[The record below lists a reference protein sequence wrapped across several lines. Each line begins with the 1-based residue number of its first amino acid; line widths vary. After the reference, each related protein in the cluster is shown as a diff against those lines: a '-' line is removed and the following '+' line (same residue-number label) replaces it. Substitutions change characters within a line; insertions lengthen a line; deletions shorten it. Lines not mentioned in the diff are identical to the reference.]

1 MNILIVCTGN
11 TCRSPMA
18 EAILKK
24 AIEESG
30 RNIEEY
36 CISSAGIST
45 VDGMNASKHSI
56 EAVKELGIDL
66 SNHKSKV
73 ITKELIDNSD
83 IILTM
88 TKSHKEILVQA
99 VPKCKEKVYT
109 FKGFVNKSEL
119 DISDPFGGN
128 LDTYKDT
135 MKEIIYSVN
144 EIVKKI

>member
-45 VDGMNASKHSI
+45 VDGMDASKHSI
-56 EAVKELGIDL
+56 EALKELGIDL
-66 SNHKSKV
+66 SNHRSKV

-109 FKGFVNKSEL
+109 FKGFVNKTEL

>member
-45 VDGMNASKHSI
+45 VDGMNASRHSI

-66 SNHKSKV
+66 SNHRSKV

>member
-30 RNIEEY
+30 RSIEEY

-45 VDGMNASKHSI
+45 VDGMNASKNSI
-56 EAVKELGIDL
+56 EALKELGIDL
-66 SNHKSKV
+66 SNHRSKV

-109 FKGFVNKSEL
+109 FKGFVNENES

-128 LDTYKDT
+128 LDTYRDT
-135 MKEIIYSVN
+135 MKEIMYSVN

>member
-66 SNHKSKV
+66 SNHRSKV
-73 ITKELIDNSD
+73 ITKELIDSSD

>member
-24 AIEESG
+24 AIKESG
-30 RNIEEY
+30 KNIEEY
-36 CISSAGIST
+36 SISSAGIST
-45 VDGMNASKHSI
+45 VDGMAASKNSI
-56 EAVKELGIDL
+56 EALKEIGIDL
-66 SNHKSKV
+66 SNHRSKV
-73 ITKELIDNSD
+73 ITKELIDKSH

-99 VPKCKEKVYT
+99 VPKCREKVYT
-109 FKGFVNKSEL
+109 FKGFVNKNES
-119 DISDPFGGN
+119 DVSDPFGGN
-128 LDTYKDT
+128 LDTYRNT
-135 MKEIIYSVN
+135 MREIIYSVN

>member
-66 SNHKSKV
+66 SNHRSKV

-128 LDTYKDT
+128 LDIYKDT

>member
-45 VDGMNASKHSI
+45 VAGMNASKHSI

-66 SNHKSKV
+66 SNHRSKV
-73 ITKELIDNSD
+73 ITKELIDSSD

>member
-66 SNHKSKV
+66 SNHRSKV

-109 FKGFVNKSEL
+109 LKGFVNKSEL

>member
-24 AIEESG
+24 AIKESG
-30 RNIEEY
+30 KNIEEY
-36 CISSAGIST
+36 SILSAGIST
-45 VDGMNASKHSI
+45 VDGMAASKNSI
-56 EAVKELGIDL
+56 EALKEIGIDL
-66 SNHKSKV
+66 SNHRSKV
-73 ITKELIDNSD
+73 ITKELIDKSD

-99 VPKCKEKVYT
+99 VPKCREKVYT
-109 FKGFVNKSEL
+109 FKGFVNKNES

-128 LDTYKDT
+128 LDTYRNT
-135 MKEIIYSVN
+135 MREIIYSVN

>member
-24 AIEESG
+24 EIEKSG
-30 RNIEEY
+30 RNIEGY

-45 VDGMNASKHSI
+45 VDGMNASQNSI
-56 EAVKELGIDL
+56 EVLKELGIDL
-66 SNHKSKV
+66 SNHRSKV

-88 TKSHKEILVQA
+88 TKYHKEILVQA

-109 FKGFVNKSEL
+109 FKGFVNENEA

-128 LDTYKDT
+128 LDTYRDT
-135 MKEIIYSVN
+135 MEEIMYSVN

>member
-24 AIEESG
+24 AIEDSG

-45 VDGMNASKHSI
+45 VDGMNASRHSI

-66 SNHKSKV
+66 SNHRSKV

>member
-18 EAILKK
+18 EVILKK
-24 AIEESG
+24 AIKESG
-30 RNIEEY
+30 KNIEEY

-45 VDGMNASKHSI
+45 ANGMDASKNSI
-56 EAVKELGIDL
+56 EALKELGIDL
-66 SNHKSKV
+66 SNHKSRV
-73 ITKELIDNSD
+73 INKNLIDKSD

-88 TKSHKEILVQA
+88 TKYHKEILVQA

-109 FKGFVNKSEL
+109 FKGFANQDES
-119 DISDPFGGN
+119 DISDPFGGS
-128 LDTYKDT
+128 LDTYRDT

-144 EIVKKI
+144 KIVKNI

>member
-24 AIEESG
+24 AIEEYG

-66 SNHKSKV
+66 SNHRSKV

>member
-18 EAILKK
+18 EAILRK
-24 AIEESG
+24 AIKESG
-30 RNIEEY
+30 RRIEEY
-36 CISSAGIST
+36 SISSAGIST
-45 VDGMNASKHSI
+45 ANGMSASENSI
-56 EAVKELGIDL
+56 EALKEIGIDL

-73 ITKELIDNSD
+73 ITKKLIDESD

-109 FKGFVNKSEL
+109 FKGFANKNEE

-128 LDTYKDT
+128 LDIYRNT
-135 MKEIIYSVN
+135 MREIMYSVN

>member
-18 EAILKK
+18 EAILRK
-24 AIEESG
+24 AIKESG
-30 RNIEEY
+30 RSIEEY
-36 CISSAGIST
+36 SISSAGIST
-45 VDGMNASKHSI
+45 ANGMGASENSI
-56 EAVKELGIDL
+56 EVLKEIGIDL
-66 SNHKSKV
+66 SNHRSKV
-73 ITKELIDNSD
+73 ITKKLIDESD

-88 TKSHKEILVQA
+88 TKSHKEILVQS

-109 FKGFVNKSEL
+109 FKGFANKNEE

-128 LDTYKDT
+128 LDIYRST
-135 MKEIIYSVN
+135 MREIMYSVN

>member
-45 VDGMNASKHSI
+45 VDGMKASQNSI
-56 EAVKELGIDL
+56 EVLKELGIDL

-73 ITKELIDNSD
+73 ITKELIDKSD

-99 VPKCKEKVYT
+99 VSKCKEKVYT
-109 FKGFVNKSEL
+109 FKGFVNENDA

-128 LDTYKDT
+128 LGTYRDT
-135 MKEIIYSVN
+135 MNEIMYSVN

>member
-24 AIEESG
+24 AIKESG
-30 RNIEEY
+30 RSVEEY
-36 CISSAGIST
+36 SISSAGIST
-45 VDGMNASKHSI
+45 ANGMSASENSI
-56 EAVKELGIDL
+56 KALKEIGIDL
-66 SNHKSKV
+66 SNHRSKV
-73 ITKELIDNSD
+73 ITKKLIDESD

-88 TKSHKEILVQA
+88 TKSHKEILLQA

-109 FKGFVNKSEL
+109 FKGFANKNEE

-128 LDTYKDT
+128 LDSYRRDRK
-135 MKEIIYSVN
+135 SV
-144 EIVKKI
+144 V

>member
-24 AIEESG
+24 AIEEYG

-66 SNHKSKV
+66 SNHRSKV

-135 MKEIIYSVN
+135 VKEIIYSVN

>member
-24 AIEESG
+24 AIKESG
-30 RNIEEY
+30 KNIEEY
-36 CISSAGIST
+36 SISSAGIST
-45 VDGMNASKHSI
+45 VDGMAASKNSI
-56 EAVKELGIDL
+56 ETLKEIGIDL
-66 SNHKSKV
+66 SNHRSKV
-73 ITKELIDNSD
+73 ITKELIDKSH

-99 VPKCKEKVYT
+99 VPKCREKVYT
-109 FKGFVNKSEL
+109 FKGFVNKNES
-119 DISDPFGGN
+119 DVSDPFGGN
-128 LDTYKDT
+128 LDTYRNT
-135 MKEIIYSVN
+135 MREIIYSVN

>member
-66 SNHKSKV
+66 SNHRSKV

>member
-36 CISSAGIST
+36 CVSSAGIST

-56 EAVKELGIDL
+56 EVLKELGIDL
-66 SNHKSKV
+66 SNHRSKV

-88 TKSHKEILVQA
+88 TNSHKEILVQA

-109 FKGFVNKSEL
+109 FKGFVNENES